1 MKTTSPCLPQ
11 GFFNDAVEVLELR
24 RVSCSCC
31 GGIQMLD
38 LADFGVQ
45 TLLNV
50 GIVRQQIH
58 EKTVRVGRLYNNSSL
73 LNYLSLKRC
82 LAKLLSCYIIQTTR
96 PNCSV
101 LWQKVYLSLTL
112 SSVVGAVLFG
122 FGKLNITVLCKVKLY
137 SHFLCNCGGFYVL

>member
-1 MKTTSPCLPQ
+1 M
-11 GFFNDAVEVLELR
+11 
-24 RVSCSCC
+24 
-31 GGIQMLD
+31 MD

-101 LWQKVYLSLTL
+101 L
-112 SSVVGAVLFG
+112 
-122 FGKLNITVLCKVKLY
+122 
-137 SHFLCNCGGFYVL
+137 